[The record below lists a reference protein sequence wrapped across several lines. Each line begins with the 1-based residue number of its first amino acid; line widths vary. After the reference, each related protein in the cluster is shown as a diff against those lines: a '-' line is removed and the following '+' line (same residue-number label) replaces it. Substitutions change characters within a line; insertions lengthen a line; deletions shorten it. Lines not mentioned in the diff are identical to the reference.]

1 MTTSHEKNA
10 DLIASLRAGP
20 ECPGCA
26 ENLSPAQWWVDLAL
40 RLEKAVHCMGAN
52 SRANPHLQGVI
63 ETFESSATEAHDIAA
78 LLAQLP
84 RSRNEYEKDRDGAS
98 LDRHVF
104 RAGADACS
112 LCGKKGT
119 IVEIGDE
126 KCPKGGM
133 RTIRRQRELSRRSA
147 RDSH

>member
-20 ECPGCA
+20 ACPGCA

-40 RLEKAVHCMGAN
+40 RLEKAVHCMGSN

-78 LLAQLP
+78 LLAKLP
-84 RSRNEYEKDRDGAS
+84 RDRARREVQRSDSEPGEEPGRTFSEYD
-98 LDRHVF
+98 
-104 RAGADACS
+104 
-112 LCGKKGT
+112 KG
-119 IVEIGDE
+119 VH
-126 KCPKGGM
+126 
-133 RTIRRQRELSRRSA
+133 RRLLRGL
-147 RDSH
+147 HK